1 LTAWRRSAEGKVGE
15 GNEPEEKSGGL
26 ILPKAQTEGK
36 ESENYMGKNRR
47 LDKDELR
54 AEYKRS
60 DFPEGLV
67 RGKYAKRIRESSNVV
82 VIKPEVAQAFPN
94 EDAVNTALLSLIEL
108 AQKTTRL
115 TRRSTGSPPKRASR

>member
-1 LTAWRRSAEGKVGE
+1 MKKDRA
-15 GNEPEEKSGGL
+15 P
-26 ILPKAQTEGK
+26 
-36 ESENYMGKNRR
+36 
-47 LDKDELR
+47 DKDELR

-67 RGKYAKRIRESSNVV
+67 RGKYVKRMRESSNVV
-82 VIKPEVAQAFPN
+82 VLKPEVAQAFPN

-115 TRRSTGSPPKRASR
+115 ARRSTGLPPKRASR